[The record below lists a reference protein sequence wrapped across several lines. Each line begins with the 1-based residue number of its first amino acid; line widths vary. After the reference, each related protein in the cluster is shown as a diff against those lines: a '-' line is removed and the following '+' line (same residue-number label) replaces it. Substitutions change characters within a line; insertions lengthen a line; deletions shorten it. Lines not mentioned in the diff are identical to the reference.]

1 MKIAFL
7 GDSITTGKPG
17 VNFVD
22 PFKTK
27 YPTHEFLNYGKGG
40 DTVISLLERL
50 QQMRIPQD
58 IDVMVLMIGVNDVY
72 VKTAW
77 WQPLLKRQMKQP
89 WSKNKQEFKDA
100 YQALLDYI
108 LPMTKHLLVLSPTVV
123 GEKVHNRFNRRLER
137 YSEVIPGLC
146 SNPKITYFDLHE
158 HFKDLLD
165 NQRTA
170 VYIQRSILR
179 LKKDLE
185 TLLTSEDV
193 DDMSG
198 ARGLMLTL
206 DGVHLNSKG
215 ASVVHQVMEDYLH
228 PLLENI

>member
-17 VNFVD
+17 VSFVE

-27 YPTHEFLNYGKGG
+27 YPNHEFLNYGKGG
-40 DTVISLLERL
+40 DTVISLLQRL

-58 IDVMVLMIGVNDVY
+58 IDVMILMIGINDVY

-77 WQPLLKRQMKQP
+77 WQPLLKRRMNQP
-89 WSKNKQEFKDA
+89 WVKNTQEFKES
-100 YQALLDYI
+100 YQALLDFI
-108 LPMTKHLLVLSPTVV
+108 VPLTNHLLVLSPTVV

-137 YSEVIPGLC
+137 YTDVFPGLC

-158 HFKDLLD
+158 RFKDLLD

-170 VYIQRSILR
+170 VYIQRSMLR
-179 LKKDLE
+179 LKKDFD
-185 TLLTSEDV
+185 LLDTIELV
-193 DDMSG
+193 DDMSEE
-198 ARGLMLTL
+198 RGLMLTL

-215 ASVVHQVMEDYLH
+215 ASVVHQVMEEYLH
-228 PLLENI
+228 PILEKI

>member
-22 PFKTK
+22 PFKDK
-27 YPTHEFLNYGKGG
+27 FPQHEFLNYGKGG
-40 DTVISLLERL
+40 DTVTSLLERL

-58 IDVMVLMIGVNDVY
+58 IDVMILMIGINDVY

-77 WQPLLKRQMKQP
+77 WQPLVKRQMKQT
-89 WSKNKQEFKDA
+89 WTKNASEFKA
-100 YQALLDYI
+100 GYEALLDFI
-108 LPMTKHLLVLSPTVV
+108 LPLTTHLLVLSPTVV
-123 GEKVHNRFNRRLER
+123 GEKVHNRFNRRLEQ
-137 YSEVIPGLC
+137 YSELIPGLC

-158 HFKDLLD
+158 RFKDMLD

-179 LKKDLE
+179 LKKDLD
-185 TLLTSEDV
+185 TLLTSEEV
-193 DDMSG
+193 DDRSD

-215 ASVVHQVMEDYLH
+215 ASVVHQVMEEYLH
-228 PLLENI
+228 PLLEEA